1 MKNPLNTLSALA
13 LAAVALTVLPA
24 CKAVPKDAAAP
35 EPEPAAAQA
44 PAEKSY
50 AWFAKKGH
58 RRGEKIEAAAP
69 AANAAPAA
77 PAESAP
83 ALQSVI
89 VTGYCSCPKCCG
101 ANATGL
107 TATGTKAQLGT
118 ISADTSI
125 FPFGTQLNVPGYGE
139 GVVEDTGSRVK
150 GFHIDVWFPTHAQAQ
165 AWGSR
170 EMYVAQ
176 PSR

>member
-1 MKNPLNTLSALA
+1 MKSPKKILSALA
-13 LAAVALTVLPA
+13 LASAALTVLPA
-24 CKAVPKDAAAP
+24 CKAVPKDATPA
-35 EPEPAAAQA
+35 EPTPAVSEA
-44 PAEKSY
+44 PAETSHT
-50 AWFAKKGH
+50 WFAKKGQ
-58 RRGEKIEAAAP
+58 RRRAKAETPAP
-69 AANAAPAA
+69 TVASEPVDT
-77 PAESAP
+77 E
-83 ALQSVI
+83 LQTVI

-101 ANATGL
+101 GKAGGL
-107 TATGTKAQLGT
+107 TATGTKAQHGT
-118 ISADTSI
+118 IAADPSI

>member
-1 MKNPLNTLSALA
+1 MKNPLNILSAVV
-13 LAAVALTVLPA
+13 LAAAALTVLPA
-24 CKAVPKDAAAP
+24 CKAAPKNAPAP
-35 EPEPAAAQA
+35 EPEPAPAAAQA

-50 AWFAKKGH
+50 AWFAKKGQQ
-58 RRGEKIEAAAP
+58 RSGKVEAAAP
-69 AANAAPAA
+69 AANAAPV
-77 PAESAP
+77 ESASE
-83 ALQSVI
+83 LKRVI

-101 ANATGL
+101 ANANGL

-139 GVVEDTGSRVK
+139 GVVEDTGARVK
-150 GFHIDVWFPTHAQAQ
+150 GYRIDVWFPTHAEAQ

-170 EMYVAQ
+170 EMFVAK
-176 PSR
+176 

>member
-1 MKNPLNTLSALA
+1 MKSPLNILSALA
-13 LAAVALTVLPA
+13 LASAALTVLPA
-24 CKAVPKDAAAP
+24 CKAVPKDATPA
-35 EPEPAAAQA
+35 EPTPAVSEA
-44 PAEKSY
+44 PAETSHT
-50 AWFAKKGH
+50 WFAKKGQ
-58 RRGEKIEAAAP
+58 RRRAKAATTAV
-69 AANAAPAA
+69 
-77 PAESAP
+77 AEP
-83 ALQSVI
+83 VDTELQTVI

-101 ANATGL
+101 AKAGGL

-118 ISADTSI
+118 IAADPSI

-170 EMYVAQ
+170 EMFVAQ
-176 PSR
+176 PR